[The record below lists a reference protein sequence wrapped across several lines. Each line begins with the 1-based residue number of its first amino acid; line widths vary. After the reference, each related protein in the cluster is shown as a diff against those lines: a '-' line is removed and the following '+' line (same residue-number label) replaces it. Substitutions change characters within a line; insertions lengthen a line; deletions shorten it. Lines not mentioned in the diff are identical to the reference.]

1 MIAVRHQ
8 PMSNGG
14 WVGTYEDI
22 TEQRKVEENIARIAR
37 HDALT
42 DLPNRLLF
50 RERMAEGLIRV
61 KARAELMAVICID
74 LDNFK
79 LINDTLGH
87 PVGDKLLRKVAER
100 LNTAIGECDT
110 IARIGR

>member
-61 KARAELMAVICID
+61 KARAELIAVICID

-87 PVGDKLLRKVAER
+87 PVGDKLLRIDR
-100 LNTAIGECDT
+100 P
-110 IARIGR
+110 ARTPPP